1 MKAVILCG
9 GLATR
14 MLPISKSVPKEM
26 MPVANKPVLDY
37 IVDDLVENGV
47 KDILIITNRGKE
59 CIENYYDLNPEL
71 NARLLEGGKNKQ
83 LKEVTEIAT
92 KANMHF
98 IRQITPL
105 GTGHALKRAESFVGN
120 EPFLFLFGDELLY
133 NPSNNLVKQL
143 INAYNKCGVSVVA
156 ATTCP
161 IEESYKYGM
170 MAYEGEKLKEIV
182 EKPQPENS
190 PSNVCNLGNS
200 LLTPDVFKYIKLKE
214 VGETGV
220 VDAINECAK
229 VEGVNICMVEGERI
243 DVGSKAGLIKANIYY
258 GLQDA
263 EIKDEIKEYLKTVLN
278 NL

>member
-14 MLPISKSVPKEM
+14 MLPITKSVPKEM
-26 MPVANKPVLDY
+26 MSVLNKPVLDY
-37 IVDDLVENGV
+37 LIDDLVEVGV

-71 NARLLEGGKNKQ
+71 SARLQASGKTKQ
-83 LKEVTEIAT
+83 LAELELIAN
-92 KANMHF
+92 KANVHF

-120 EPFLFLFGDELLY
+120 EPFLFMFGDELLY
-133 NPSNNLVKQL
+133 NPNKTLVKQL
-143 INAYNKCGVSVVA
+143 MGAYEKCGNSVVA
-156 ATTCP
+156 VTTCP

-170 MAYEGEKLKEIV
+170 LECENDKLIKIV

-190 PSNVCNLGNS
+190 PSNICFLGNS
-200 LLTPDVFKYIKLKE
+200 LFKPEIFKYIKMSE

-229 VEGVNICMVEGERI
+229 VEGVNICSIEGERI
-243 DVGSKAGLIKANIYY
+243 DVGSKVGLIKANIYY
-258 GLQDA
+258 GLNDA
-263 EIKDEIKEYLKTVLN
+263 EVKDELAEYLKKVLG